1 MLRIQIIIGSETQSG
16 ICLKKI
22 QQKGSWRMDTIICIG
37 DSLTYG
43 YGVHRA
49 QCWTKLTEEMSGWT
63 IVNRGVCGDTTGG
76 MLVRM
81 REILREGIGE
91 KNERCFLL
99 MGGCNDIL
107 YSGSNEG
114 AKENMAAMVHQLLS
128 EGELPL
134 VAIGPGIADGSFLSR
149 WPDLVDFPNAIEKAE
164 KYYEWLERFCRCVG
178 VEVIDF
184 RPDFRDRDGEWRKE
198 LYLDGLHLN
207 PEGHSVMA
215 KRLAKVLAAMERS
228 PL

>member
-1 MLRIQIIIGSETQSG
+1 
-16 ICLKKI
+16 
-22 QQKGSWRMDTIICIG
+22 MDTIICIG

-49 QCWTKLTEEMSGWT
+49 QCWTTLAAEMSGWT

-81 REILREGIGE
+81 REILREDIGG

-107 YSGSNEG
+107 YSGSSSG
-114 AKENMAAMVHQLLS
+114 AKENMAAMVHQLLT
-128 EGELPL
+128 EGEMPI
-134 VAIGPGIADGSFLSR
+134 VAIGPGITNGSFLSR
-149 WPDLVDFPNAIEKAE
+149 WPDLVDFPNAIEEAE
-164 KYYEWLERFCRCVG
+164 RYFEWLERFCRCFG
-178 VEVIDF
+178 VRVIDF
-184 RPDFRDRDGEWRKE
+184 RVDFRDRNGEQRTG

-207 PEGHSVMA
+207 PEGHRLMA
-215 KRLAKVLAAMERS
+215 KRTAEELSALNE
-228 PL
+228 